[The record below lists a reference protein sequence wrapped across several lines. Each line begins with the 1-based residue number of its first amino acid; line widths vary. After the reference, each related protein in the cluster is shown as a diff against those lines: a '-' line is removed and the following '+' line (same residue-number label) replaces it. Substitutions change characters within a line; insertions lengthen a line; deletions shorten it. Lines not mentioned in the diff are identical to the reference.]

1 MRAAT
6 LAPLFVLATL
16 AQGADAAEKPPVS
29 EAQKRACF
37 LIKACALSE
46 PAGLCPPEAVDKAAS
61 LEPARCQDARDLAAR
76 GLVADSDLGFRVFSF
91 LGYKHQ
97 VVYLV
102 EGELVL
108 SRARLDFL
116 LNDLPLAAKLL
127 SAFQKNR
134 YSAEYVDAA
143 HTRFKGN
150 RGDDLRGEAEH
161 VTGSTSEGRLVYL
174 GTGSSQLGF
183 WKLRGRGLVQV
194 SYFPTGPDSKRLS
207 YKIRVVASPV
217 NAVINAFMKMGLFK
231 SLVQKRIRD
240 IVTDIAEAAQ
250 KFERQGL
257 VGIQD
262 GQGWTEQEKQ
272 KLATL
277 LQLP

>member
-1 MRAAT
+1 LAFTLVTVNVLMALAAS
-6 LAPLFVLATL
+6 AA
-16 AQGADAAEKPPVS
+16 AAEKPAVS

-37 LIKACALSE
+37 LIKACALAE
-46 PAGLCPPEAVDKAAS
+46 PAGLCPPEAVGRSAS

-76 GLVADSDLGFRVFSF
+76 GLVANSDLGFRVFSF

-102 EGELVL
+102 EGELTL

-134 YSAEYVDAA
+134 YAAEYLDPA

-183 WKLRGRGLVQV
+183 WKLKGRGLVQV
-194 SYFPTGPDSKRLS
+194 SYLSTGPDGRRLS

-217 NAVINAFMKMGLFK
+217 NAVINAFMQMGVFK

-240 IVTDIAEAAQ
+240 IITDIAEAAQ
-250 KFERQGL
+250 KFERGGL
-257 VGIQD
+257 AGIKD
-262 GQGWTEQEKQ
+262 DKAWTGEEKQ
-272 KLATL
+272 KLEAL